1 MRSKEEIIKDISGM
15 EYKNDT
21 NKDIYKL
28 GTPDNHTGVDFRK
41 GGIVPYWWR
50 DNERI
55 DDPEDVR
62 AQDSD
67 DFMVLLQV
75 CGAYDVEKEHNT
87 LDYETIP
94 EEDTYENIRGPI
106 DEPEEVPVQPT
117 PEKKTPPSA
126 KSNILDLIHKYV
138 GNDVLEVFGDTGTG
152 KSKLAL
158 HTAQEAIKAGLKV
171 HYLDTER
178 NLTEDDLK
186 SLRGCEYKYTPKL
199 DEIDKY
205 VRNLPKGDVVIIDS
219 IGFPILTSFARLGVK
234 QKGDAL
240 QKLIAIFGDLKVW
253 AYENNG
259 FVLVTNQPESEFNKE
274 PGHIFRPFGD
284 KAQFAAKEIWKT
296 EYIKRTSTE
305 TKSKI
310 IAFRSRSAGYQTKV
324 AEMSI
329 TDKGVDV
336 KS

>member
-1 MRSKEEIIKDISGM
+1 VESPSNEQKFADDFSSEEIS
-15 EYKNDT
+15 N
-21 NKDIYKL
+21 
-28 GTPDNHTGVDFRK
+28 
-41 GGIVPYWWR
+41 
-50 DNERI
+50 
-55 DDPEDVR
+55 
-62 AQDSD
+62 
-67 DFMVLLQV
+67 
-75 CGAYDVEKEHNT
+75 NT
-87 LDYETIP
+87 I
-94 EEDTYENIRGPI
+94 
-106 DEPEEVPVQPT
+106 
-117 PEKKTPPSA
+117 
-126 KSNILDLIHKYV
+126 ILDLIETYV

-158 HTAQEAIKAGLKV
+158 HVAQEAIAAGRKV

-178 NLTEDDLK
+178 NLNEDDLK
-186 SLRGCEYKYTPKL
+186 ELKGCEYKYTPKL

-253 AYENNG
+253 AYDNNG

-296 EYIKRTSTE
+296 EYVKRSDKE
-305 TKSKI
+305 TKSRI
-310 IAFRSRSAGYQTKV
+310 IAFRSRSAGYQTKI
-324 AEMSI
+324 ADMSI
-329 TDKGVDV
+329 TDSGVEV
-336 KS
+336 IA